1 MIRICRLLAGFGV
14 MILTLVLVPSSTA
27 LAQSANI
34 PINHIIVIYLENH
47 SFDNLYGKFPGANGL
62 DQPNAQVPQV
72 GKSGTLYQ
80 TLPQPPLDSSKDPP
94 SPDQRFPAELS
105 NAPFSIDQYVPPNE
119 QTTDLVHKYYQHQLQ
134 IDSGRMDRFV
144 AWTDAGALPMGYY
157 DTKQLPLYP
166 YAQSYTL
173 ADNFFQAA
181 FGGSFLN
188 HQWLICACTP
198 VWPNAPDDSVIKVA
212 QPEFDEAG
220 NLTGLSKD
228 GEVTPDGYAVNT
240 MQPFYHPYQADTPD
254 KDRLPPQTMP
264 TIGDRLSDAGV
275 SWAWYAGG
283 WNEALAGNPDKNFQF
298 HHQPFV
304 YFQRYADGT
313 PEKAK
318 HLKDEND
325 FLTSLDDGS
334 LPAVSFVKPIGE
346 ENEHPGY
353 STVSDG
359 EQHAANLIE
368 RVMNS
373 SAWKDA
379 AIIVT
384 YDEFGGFYDH
394 VAPPVVDRWG
404 PGSRVPTL
412 IISPYTSKGF
422 VDHTPYDTTSILKF
436 IEWRYGLEPLTDR
449 DAGATNMLAAFQLP
463 ESGGVSVRW
472 LVSLSIVVIAGLM
485 SVGILLWR
493 RTL

>member
-1 MIRICRLLAGFGV
+1 
-14 MILTLVLVPSSTA
+14 
-27 LAQSANI
+27 
-34 PINHIIVIYLENH
+34 
-47 SFDNLYGKFPGANGL
+47 
-62 DQPNAQVPQV
+62 
-72 GKSGTLYQ
+72 
-80 TLPQPPLDSSKDPP
+80 
-94 SPDQRFPAELS
+94 
-105 NAPFSIDQYVPPNE
+105 
-119 QTTDLVHKYYQHQLQ
+119 
-134 IDSGRMDRFV
+134 
-144 AWTDAGALPMGYY
+144 
-157 DTKQLPLYP
+157 
-166 YAQSYTL
+166 
-173 ADNFFQAA
+173 
-181 FGGSFLN
+181 
-188 HQWLICACTP
+188 
-198 VWPNAPDDSVIKVA
+198 
-212 QPEFDEAG
+212 
-220 NLTGLSKD
+220 
-228 GEVTPDGYAVNT
+228 
-240 MQPFYHPYQADTPD
+240 
-254 KDRLPPQTMP
+254 
-264 TIGDRLSDAGV
+264 V

-283 WNEALAGNPDKNFQF
+283 WNDALAGNPDKNFQF

-313 PEKAK
+313 PEKAE

-334 LPAVSFVKPIGE
+334 LPAVSFIKPIGE

-368 RVMNS
+368 RVKNS
-373 SAWKDA
+373 SAWKDS

-422 VDHTPYDTTSILKF
+422 VDHTPYDTTSILKL

-472 LVSLSIVVIAGLM
+472 LVSLTIVVIAGLM

>member
-27 LAQSANI
+27 LAQSASI

-318 HLKDEND
+318 HLKDENWNYVGLVD
-325 FLTSLDDGS
+325 TYRLGADLAPERSPLH
-334 LPAVSFVKPIGE
+334 A
-346 ENEHPGY
+346 ENQA
-353 STVSDG
+353 T
-359 EQHAANLIE
+359 
-368 RVMNS
+368 
-373 SAWKDA
+373 
-379 AIIVT
+379 
-384 YDEFGGFYDH
+384 
-394 VAPPVVDRWG
+394 
-404 PGSRVPTL
+404 
-412 IISPYTSKGF
+412 ISP
-422 VDHTPYDTTSILKF
+422 
-436 IEWRYGLEPLTDR
+436 
-449 DAGATNMLAAFQLP
+449 
-463 ESGGVSVRW
+463 
-472 LVSLSIVVIAGLM
+472 
-485 SVGILLWR
+485 GIQG
-493 RTL
+493 